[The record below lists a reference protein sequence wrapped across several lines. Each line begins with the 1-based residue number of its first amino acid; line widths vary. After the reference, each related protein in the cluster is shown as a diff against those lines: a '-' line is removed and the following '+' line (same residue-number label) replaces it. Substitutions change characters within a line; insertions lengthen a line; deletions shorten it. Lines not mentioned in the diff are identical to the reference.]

1 MIKNNLLKYR
11 KYYDITQENLSYQLK
26 ISVQLIRKIE
36 AKHYYPKYQIRAKI
50 CKYFNISLEQMFYIE
65 SEDWTW

>member
-11 KYYDITQENLSYQLK
+11 KYYNITQENLSNQLK

-50 CKYFNISLEQMFYIE
+50 CKYFNISYEQMFYIE
-65 SEDWTW
+65 SED

>member
-11 KYYDITQENLSYQLK
+11 KYYDITQENLSNQLK

-36 AKHYYPKYQIRAKI
+36 AKHKI
-50 CKYFNISLEQMFYIE
+50 II
-65 SEDWTW
+65 

>member
-26 ISVQLIRKIE
+26 ISIQLIRKIE

>member
-11 KYYDITQENLSYQLK
+11 MYYDITQENLSNQLK

-50 CKYFNISLEQMFYIE
+50 CKRFNLSYEQMFYM
-65 SEDWTW
+65 ED

>member
-11 KYYDITQENLSYQLK
+11 KYYDITQENLSNQLK